1 MMKLESHLV
10 LNKINCK
17 LFVKM
22 TKTKGFKN
30 PKNWAQN
37 QNQRFHQVF
46 QKELEPSPK
55 FPLKIKELDNNGDN
69 FSSFSPLWCIMVPFP
84 HLGVICCIAWPKLVA
99 TTIQGYSSIS
109 CVTKVTTYNIE
120 DIISQLLILG
130 HIRGRKAFENKLN
143 FGGGKTPRS

>member
-22 TKTKGFKN
+22 TKTKGFLN

-55 FPLKIKELDNNGDN
+55 FPLKIKELNNNGDN
-69 FSSFSPLWCIMVPFP
+69 FSSLSPLWCIMVPFP

-109 CVTKVTTYNIE
+109 CVTSYNLQYRRYHFPIVNFRAYKRKKG
-120 DIISQLLILG
+120 IWKQTQLWWG
-130 HIRGRKAFENKLN
+130 
-143 FGGGKTPRS
+143 